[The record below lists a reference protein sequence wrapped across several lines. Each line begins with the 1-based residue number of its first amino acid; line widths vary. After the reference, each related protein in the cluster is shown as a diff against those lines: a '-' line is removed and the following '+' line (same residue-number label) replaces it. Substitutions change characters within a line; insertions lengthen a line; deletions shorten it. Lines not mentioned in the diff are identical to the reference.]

1 MTDKTDEIT
10 LAELENAENCQI
22 VDIREELS
30 FSYGCIDG
38 AVNIPLS
45 EFDEAKLD
53 KSKNIILYCKSGI
66 VSLDLAESLREKG
79 FSAYSLKE
87 GYIGWLRERLSADN
101 DKTEEVEKS
110 IRKTFHRALFSKF
123 ASAINEYELLKE
135 GDKVVIAK

>member
-53 KSKNIILYCKSGI
+53 KSKHIILYCKSGI
-66 VSLDLAESLREKG
+66 VRPFTGHCFQNLLRQSMNTS
-79 FSAYSLKE
+79 F
-87 GYIGWLRERLSADN
+87 
-101 DKTEEVEKS
+101 
-110 IRKTFHRALFSKF
+110 
-123 ASAINEYELLKE
+123 
-135 GDKVVIAK
+135 